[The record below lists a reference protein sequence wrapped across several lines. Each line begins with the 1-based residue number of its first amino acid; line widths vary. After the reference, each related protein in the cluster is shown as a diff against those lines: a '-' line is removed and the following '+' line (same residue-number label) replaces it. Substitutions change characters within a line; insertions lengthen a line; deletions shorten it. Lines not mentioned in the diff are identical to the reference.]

1 MESTSF
7 IALAALEN
15 DPSPWATMRVV
26 GIKAHAFDLLVEK
39 TPNTPSRLRWQPPSC
54 WMSGSLE
61 ADMSTLVATNKPET
75 TSPFDKIKHNRVDGS
90 EYWSAR
96 DLMPLMG
103 YARWEDFYKITRRAE
118 TSAKNSGQGGFS
130 EIAEKLSEGGRP
142 RSDFHLT
149 RFAAYLVAMN
159 GDPNKPEV
167 AAAQAYFATQT
178 HIAEQTQQHPALP
191 QTYADALR
199 ELASTVEAYEAAER
213 RATEQSALA
222 SRATRAL
229 EVAAPKIA
237 KADAHSGVTEWKT
250 RQVFYREA
258 QQWGIACGIKINHAH
273 IRDLL
278 TRHGMLIG
286 GQRND
291 TGHMSSQAIR
301 SGWGRNKKGVSPSGH
316 AYVTPLMSSRGQDVA
331 WKWIVKEFGDK
342 K

>member
-1 MESTSF
+1 
-7 IALAALEN
+7 
-15 DPSPWATMRVV
+15 
-26 GIKAHAFDLLVEK
+26 
-39 TPNTPSRLRWQPPSC
+39 
-54 WMSGSLE
+54 
-61 ADMSTLVATNKPET
+61 MSTLVATNKPET
-75 TSPFDKIKHNRVDGS
+75 TSPFDKIKHNRVDGT

-191 QTYADALR
+191 QTYAEALR

-258 QQWGIACGIKINHAH
+258 QQWGIACGIKINQAH

-291 TGHMSSQAIR
+291 TGHMSSHAIR
-301 SGWGRNKKGVSPSGH
+301 SGWGRNKKGVSTSGH
-316 AYVTPLMSSRGQDVA
+316 AYVTPVMSPKGQDVA
-331 WKWIVKEFGDK
+331 WKWIVQEFGDK